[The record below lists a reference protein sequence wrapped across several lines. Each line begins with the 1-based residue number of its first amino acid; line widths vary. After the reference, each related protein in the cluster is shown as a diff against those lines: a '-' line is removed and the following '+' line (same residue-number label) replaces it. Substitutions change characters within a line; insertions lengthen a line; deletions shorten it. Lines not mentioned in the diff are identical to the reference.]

1 MMLSLSLNGTQ
12 EIIKTTLSL
21 IQEFTNVNVMDHVG
35 GRRIKITR
43 NVFLPVIKNYR
54 NRIFQSYGV
63 LSEK

>member
-1 MMLSLSLNGTQ
+1 MLSLSLNGTQ

-21 IQEFTNVNVMDHVG
+21 TQEFTNGNVMDHVG

-43 NVFLPVIKNYR
+43 NVFLPVIKNYS